1 MLTILLINYVLF
13 SWGELIFQA
22 ENVSLKAINIPPLG
36 RSSLLVGCFLHILC
50 RKICVYW
57 QHVFLVYNMH
67 RCLYLLSAF
76 VVNGLFLSV
85 SPLPFRILLHYFYA
99 IPISFLCSPPL
110 TPEESQ
116 FVVTVVLCGPFEA
129 WGPTSLTPGYHDP
142 LGTTSYGYGVCC
154 IASIVVS
161 RWPLSSP
168 VPLRPTSFDLDVRGF
183 IFGVLHPQEDF
194 LSGLMNSVRLH
205 LLLVCVAL
213 VFVLV

>member
-1 MLTILLINYVLF
+1 MSLLEMLTILLINYVLF

-110 TPEESQ
+110 TPRRII
-116 FVVTVVLCGPFEA
+116 VCGSSRA
-129 WGPTSLTPGYHDP
+129 VWTLRGMGPH
-142 LGTTSYGYGVCC
+142 
-154 IASIVVS
+154 IAHT
-161 RWPLSSP
+161 WLP
-168 VPLRPTSFDLDVRGF
+168 RPIRND
-183 IFGVLHPQEDF
+183 II
-194 LSGLMNSVRLH
+194 
-205 LLLVCVAL
+205 
-213 VFVLV
+213 